1 MLLSPLQSRLESTG
15 HELVCISQEQVNQLC
30 GNVLQ
35 VLDGRGLPVLAMS
48 SRAYRAFT
56 PDQLKTL
63 RRHVAGI
70 VHAPIDT
77 LEEVGGGGVRCCMAE
92 IWDP

>member
-1 MLLSPLQSRLESTG
+1 VG
-15 HELVCISQEQVNQLC
+15 QLC

-35 VLDGRGLPVLAMS
+35 VLDGHGLPRLAMS
-48 SRAYRAFT
+48 SRAARAFT
-56 PDQLKTL
+56 AEQMALL

-77 LEEVGGGGVRCCMAE
+77 LERVGGGGVRCCMAE
-92 IWDP
+92 LWDP